1 MQSSYRRRSATT
13 IRLLVA
19 ELRSVAERLGY
30 TVREE
35 KLLREVGYQVRGG
48 GCVVK
53 GTKMVFLD
61 RDASPEAQ
69 LDVLVDVLAG
79 ENLED
84 IFLSAQARQLFQR
97 RARKLQGA
105 NEAA

>member
-1 MQSSYRRRSATT
+1 MQSSHRRRSGTT
-13 IRLLVA
+13 IKLLVA
-19 ELRSVAERLGY
+19 ELRGVAERLGY

-35 KLLREVGYQVRGG
+35 KLLREVGYHVRGG

-53 GTKMVFLD
+53 GTKMIFLD
-61 RDASPEAQ
+61 RDAAAEAQ

-79 ENLED
+79 EPLED
-84 IFLSAQARQLFQR
+84 IFLSPQARELFYR
-97 RARKLQGA
+97 RSRRLSGA